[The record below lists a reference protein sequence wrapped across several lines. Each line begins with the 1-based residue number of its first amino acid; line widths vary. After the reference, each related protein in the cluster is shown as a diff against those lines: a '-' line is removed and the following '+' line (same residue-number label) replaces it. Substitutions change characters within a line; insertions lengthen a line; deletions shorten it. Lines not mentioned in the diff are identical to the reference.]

1 MESIII
7 WSVSFLVVF
16 ILVPADELER
26 TIARRVNKISKN
38 SGILGINSNISQ
50 TAGSEFLNIHGIAKQ
65 DDEKKETLPAKLYK
79 KALKAISDYKEALR
93 EELHKAGIRN
103 TDSLQATFRTTILSG
118 ALLAIV
124 IFLQVD
130 DIYPEIFDFPCG
142 WLIVAAFSV
151 YGGFFV
157 ASTTVKKFI
166 TSAAQERRE
175 QIENGIPDLL
185 DLMVICSEA
194 GFDVQKILQRTAN
207 EISVSNKTLAD
218 ELQRTNAEFKLSSNF
233 YQILKN
239 LEQRTESVKIQSIC
253 NIIIQSI
260 EMGTSLTESLKTLSH
275 EIRNERA
282 MKAEEQ
288 AGKIPNKI
296 TMPLLIFIMPCLF
309 IVILAP
315 MLLKAS
321 GTFGGT

>member
-1 MESIII
+1 MESVII
-7 WSVSFLVVF
+7 WTVSFLVVF

-26 TIARRVNKISKN
+26 TIARRVRKISKN
-38 SGILGINSNISQ
+38 NGILGINTNISH
-50 TAGSEFLNIHGIAKQ
+50 TAGSEFLTIGSVAK
-65 DDEKKETLPAKLYK
+65 DEDERKETLAAKLYK
-79 KALKAISDYKEALR
+79 QALAAISGYKEELR
-93 EELHKAGIRN
+93 NELHKAGIRN
-103 TDSLQATFRTTILSG
+103 TDSLEATFRTTILLG
-118 ALLAIV
+118 ALLGMV
-124 IFLQVD
+124 IFMQIE
-130 DIYPEIFDFPCG
+130 DIYPEVFDLPMG
-142 WLIVAAFSV
+142 WFIAAGFSV
-151 YGGFFV
+151 YGGFYV
-157 ASTTVKKFI
+157 SSTTVKKFI
-166 TSAAQERRE
+166 TTAAQERRE
-175 QIENGIPDLL
+175 QIEDGIPDLL